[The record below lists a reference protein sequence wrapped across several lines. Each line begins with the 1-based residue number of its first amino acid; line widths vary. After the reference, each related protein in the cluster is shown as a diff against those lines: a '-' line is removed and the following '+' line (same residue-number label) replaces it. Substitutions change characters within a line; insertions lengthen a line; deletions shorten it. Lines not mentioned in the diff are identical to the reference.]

1 MTLSL
6 ALVGCGVM
14 GRRHVLGL
22 TALRDVGRRPFAL
35 VAVCDPVAETAAG
48 VADLAEGLLGPRPEV
63 FPDLASLHAAMTVDA
78 VDISTAPNFH
88 AAIGEEAFARGAHVM
103 VEKPI
108 ALTIAQGRALVA
120 AGERANRH
128 LAVAENYRRDPI
140 NRLAKAAIDGGLI
153 GRPFLIVQS
162 SSGGGEKVIITPWR
176 HRKRWGGIVV
186 DMGVHYTDL
195 FEYFLGPID
204 AVGGMGAVVDAS
216 RTDAD
221 GIAHVVDA
229 EDLSVGMAR
238 FRSGAIAN
246 WLLSLAGRGEPHFS
260 RVVYGTGGSLTIPAD
275 RTGHPLRLTQRRSGE
290 DIAVSDAEL
299 LELIPGFALDGT
311 TAALFGGDRITSY
324 ERPWAATDAALLA
337 IEFDDFARAIA
348 DDRPP
353 EVTGA
358 DGLRSLALVYGF
370 LEADRLGRTLT
381 TDELLTSDELP
392 YQAEIA

>member
-1 MTLSL
+1 MTLAL
-6 ALVGCGVM
+6 ALIGCGVM

-22 TALRDVGRRPFAL
+22 KALRDVGRQPFTLA
-35 VAVCDPVAETAAG
+35 AVCDPAAEMAIG
-48 VADLAEGLLGPRPEV
+48 VADLAEELLGQRPDV
-63 FPDLASLHAAMTVDA
+63 YPDLAALTASMRVEA

-88 AAIGEEAFARGAHVM
+88 AAIGQEAFALGAHVM

-108 ALTIAQGRALVA
+108 ALTIAQGRALVT

-140 NRLAKAAIDGGLI
+140 NRLAKAVIDGGLI

-204 AVGGMGAVVDAS
+204 AVGGMGTVVDTT

-221 GIAHVVDA
+221 GVTHDVDA
-229 EDLSVGMAR
+229 EDLSIGMAR
-238 FRSGAIAN
+238 FRSGALAN

-275 RTGHPLRLTQRRSGE
+275 RTGHPLKLTQRRNGE
-290 DIAVSDAEL
+290 DVAVSEADL
-299 LELIPGFALDGT
+299 LDLLPGFALDGT
-311 TAALFGGDRITSY
+311 TAAQFGGDRLTSY
-324 ERPWAATDAALLA
+324 AQPWAATDAALLA
-337 IEFDDFARAIA
+337 IEFDDFARAIVEN
-348 DDRPP
+348 RPP

-370 LEADRLGRTLT
+370 LEADRLGRTVT
-381 TDELLTSDELP
+381 TDELLTSDALP
-392 YQAEIA
+392 YQAELA